1 MAAFLTCRAVRKRG
15 NTRPYSQSR
24 KKSEE
29 RCCKKRGNARPY
41 SQSRKKSE
49 ETRCKNRKILLGRI
63 LKVEKK
69 VKTLKRCVVK
79 LGRLCL
85 FGNGKTHLLFRLCL
99 ECSHKMEM
107 RYSEEG
113 TLGPLGQQQR
123 YPLPARSLQ

>member
-1 MAAFLTCRAVRKRG
+1 MQGHIVKVEKKVRKRVVRNEVMQG
-15 NTRPYSQSR
+15 HIV
-24 KKSEE
+24 KVEE
-29 RCCKKRGNARPY
+29 
-41 SQSRKKSE
+41 KSE
-49 ETRCKNRKILLGRI
+49 ETRCKNRKILLDRI

-113 TLGPLGQQQR
+113 TLGPLGQRQR